1 MRAPIAAL
9 ALAASLAFPLAAQST
24 GRFIKVDIVS
34 KSGRHGH
41 HGKDGKGDG
50 PTEVHMRTP
59 IALAT
64 SLLQCAEDSEIK
76 VNGESKKGIKA
87 DELIKMLQNS
97 KPGDMLLEIDTNDG
111 DHVKVTV
118 E

>member
-34 KSGRHGH
+34 KSGRH
-41 HGKDGKGDG
+41 HGKNHEG

-76 VNGESKKGIKA
+76 INGENKKGIKA
-87 DELIKMLQNS
+87 DELIKMLQSS